1 MPPAHRTQDA
11 REIIMNIL
19 LLTGSPRK
27 HGNSNTLAD
36 FFARGAGEAG
46 HTVSRF
52 DAAFR
57 NVHPCTACNACGMDG
72 PCVFDD
78 DFGFVREHILE
89 ADAVAFASPMYYF
102 GLSSQLKAVIDR
114 FYAISSRLHTPKK
127 AVLMLTY
134 ADNSRSEEA
143 PILAH
148 YEVLLD
154 YLGWTDAGRIVAPG
168 MWPAGAIKGS
178 SYPQKAYEL
187 GRSLA

>member
-1 MPPAHRTQDA
+1 MPPAHRTQGA
-11 REIIMNIL
+11 REIVMNIL

-46 HTVSRF
+46 HTVYRF

-114 FYAISSRLHTPKK
+114 FYSISSRLHTPKK

-168 MWPAGAIKGS
+168 MWPAGAIRSS